1 MNVQDFNILFVI
13 WRECIEALLVVGI
26 LNAWLSHRPAQEQR
40 TGRIWLWSG
49 VAAGLAG
56 ALVLAFL
63 LLTVGDM
70 LSDDAQDYFQTA
82 IVLLAAGL
90 IVQMVFWMR
99 KHGRTLKKELHAS
112 LTDVADKANWL
123 GVFALAALAVM
134 REGSEA
140 AVFLYGTMAGISA
153 SNYNALVAAL
163 IGLAAALGTY
173 WLLQLGS
180 RVLSWNAFFRITEV
194 MLLFLAGSLLL
205 TGIDHL
211 ISLGVLPPLSARL
224 WNTSA
229 ILSDNGMLGG
239 LVSGLTGYRARPV
252 LIEVLVFFAYWTIVL
267 WFQSRPRAL
276 QTA

>member
-163 IGLAAALGTY
+163 IGLAAWKPCPFVECIFPHYRGHASVSRRFTAFDRHRPSHLARRIAAAFRTALEY
-173 WLLQLGS
+173 VRHS
-180 RVLSWNAFFRITEV
+180 V
-194 MLLFLAGSLLL
+194 
-205 TGIDHL
+205 
-211 ISLGVLPPLSARL
+211 
-224 WNTSA
+224 
-229 ILSDNGMLGG
+229 
-239 LVSGLTGYRARPV
+239 
-252 LIEVLVFFAYWTIVL
+252 
-267 WFQSRPRAL
+267 
-276 QTA
+276 

>member
-82 IVLLAAGL
+82 IVLRCRADCPDGVLDAQA
-90 IVQMVFWMR
+90 WT
-99 KHGRTLKKELHAS
+99 HAEKELHAS

-267 WFQSRPRAL
+267 WFLSRPRAL